1 MTDNRDPLTQK
12 VIGAAIDVHRELG
25 PGLLESAYQ
34 SCLAYELRARG
45 HQVLQEIQLPIV
57 YKELELEY
65 GYRIDLLVDDQLVIE
80 IKAVEALTDVHLAQI
95 LTYMKFGGYKTGLL
109 INFHV
114 KLLKRG
120 LRRVVL

>member
-1 MTDNRDPLTQK
+1 M
-12 VIGAAIDVHRELG
+12 
-25 PGLLESAYQ
+25 
-34 SCLAYELRARG
+34 
-45 HQVLQEIQLPIV
+45 PIV